1 MTSSKKK
8 KKTES
13 ISNQKKKNKLL
24 LGEHMTYVNV
34 KARKIQEVQIRTGE
48 GFSHKKALDFQRY
61 RGYRE
66 ENKKFTR
73 PVHNRITSSP
83 NDPSLPLEITTLLSW
98 EGSRKGSTEVSP
110 ARLSGAAPWTG
121 QG

>member
-8 KKTES
+8 NRKHLKPKKKT
-13 ISNQKKKNKLL
+13 KLL
-24 LGEHMTYVNV
+24 LGEHMTYANV

-48 GFSHKKALDFQRY
+48 GFSHKKALDFRRY

-83 NDPSLPLEITTLLSW
+83 NDPSLPLEITTPLSR
-98 EGSRKGSTEVSP
+98 EGSHKGSTEVSP

-121 QG
+121 HG

>member
-1 MTSSKKK
+1 
-8 KKTES
+8 
-13 ISNQKKKNKLL
+13 
-24 LGEHMTYVNV
+24 MTYANV

-48 GFSHKKALDFQRY
+48 GFSHKKALDFRRY

-83 NDPSLPLEITTLLSW
+83 NDPSLPLEITTPLSW
-98 EGSRKGSTEVSP
+98 EGSHKGSTEVSP

-121 QG
+121 HG